1 VDAPNLGTD
10 AFRAKVEEAP
20 WSFFHLPVECW
31 TTELALIAWPQVS
44 FVLARAPYDFVPEDY
59 FESGKWERFLELLCE
74 SAIVATLISASGHKD
89 WRSFVRRVNDRV
101 LSKKAADS
109 SMHLPNLSDL

>member
-1 VDAPNLGTD
+1 MDAPNLGTD

-59 FESGKWERFLELLCE
+59 FESGKWERFMELLCE
-74 SAIVATLISASGHKD
+74 NATVATLLTSCCHRN
-89 WRSFVRRVNDRV
+89 WQRVVNGINDY
-101 LSKKAADS
+101 LALKAAR
-109 SMHLPNLSDL
+109 